1 MAAVATNG
9 QYVPTA
15 ATLIRLEAA
24 YPTSAPALPIATIFT
39 NRQTHPRDTYIPLI
53 VISPGTFFRSAYP
66 NPMGSIGVP
75 SAGGS
80 GLTTYYK
87 KRARDSGAPATTYV
101 TWVTTLS
108 TQPYPFSPPFGGP
121 LVEEILAEVW
131 QV

>member
-1 MAAVATNG
+1 MAAVAING

-15 ATLIRLEAA
+15 LAQTRLE
-24 YPTSAPALPIATIFT
+24 SAPSINGQYTPTATVYT
-39 NRQTHPRDTYIPLI
+39 NRVTHPTATYVPLI
-53 VISPGTFFRSAYP
+53 SIAPAFFFRSAYP

-87 KRARDSGAPATTYV
+87 KRARDSGAPTTTYV
-101 TWVTTLS
+101 TWVTSLS
-108 TQPYPFSPPFGGP
+108 TQPYPFTPPFGGP

>member
-15 ATLIRLEAA
+15 TTITRLEAA
-24 YPTSAPALPIATIFT
+24 VSINGQYVPTAAVFT
-39 NRQTHPRDTYIPLI
+39 NRVTHPREFYVPLI
-53 VISPGTFFRSAYP
+53 SIAPGIFFRSAYP

-87 KRARDSGAPATTYV
+87 KRARDSGAPTTTYV